1 MDAVTRLNSMLLR
14 SFFVLALISSTLP
27 SDAHDIYGQLI
38 DGVGRSCCDDSDCR
52 PAQYRTNAHGVEMLI
67 DERWIP
73 IPRGKIQY
81 KALDGDPG
89 HTGGGHWCGAP
100 DGERSFFTY
109 CAILPP
115 TLARP
120 LQDDAYWHGQ
130 ATRKLKRRDAA
141 SRR

>member
-1 MDAVTRLNSMLLR
+1 MLLR
-14 SFFVLALISSTLP
+14 NFFVLALFSSTLP

-52 PAQYRTNAHGVEMLI
+52 PAQFRTNAHGVEMLI

-115 TLARP
+115 NLAMDHSTAGTAKPR
-120 LQDDAYWHGQ
+120 AN
-130 ATRKLKRRDAA
+130 
-141 SRR
+141 